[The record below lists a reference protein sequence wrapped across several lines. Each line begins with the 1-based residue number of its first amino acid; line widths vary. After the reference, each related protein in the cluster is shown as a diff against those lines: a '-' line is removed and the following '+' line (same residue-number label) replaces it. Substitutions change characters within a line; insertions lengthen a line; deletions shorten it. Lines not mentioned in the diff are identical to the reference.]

1 MKKRVLAFTLV
12 LLHAAAHGHAQ
23 AVSPPVELP
32 FFVGAHAFNGTYAVF
47 FPRTANRSGTGS
59 AWQLTAGVNLSPR
72 LALQVGGTYS
82 RDVHDE
88 NPSYIGTTPTGVP
101 TRGTYRSERWT
112 YCMPVLGRYAV
123 VRSPQPRLQVDALLG
138 ASLVGTRVVFGGDN
152 QVNGQV
158 VSTFYEENKAT
169 HVYATGGLGL
179 RYPFGRR
186 FEGVFDWT
194 YSRNLRRTSP
204 GVQQAV
210 TGNPWGLTRALSLGL
225 RYRFAVK
232 KKPPTAPL

>member
-1 MKKRVLAFTLV
+1 MKKQVIAFTLV

-23 AVSPPVELP
+23 AVAPAVEFP

-82 RDVHDE
+82 REVFNDA
-88 NPSYIGTTPTGVP
+88 PSVGTTPTGVP
-101 TRGTYRSERWT
+101 TRGTYYSNRWT
-112 YCMPVLGRYAV
+112 YCVPVLGRYAV
-123 VRSPQPRLQVDALLG
+123 VRFPQPRLQVDALLG
-138 ASLVGTRVVFGGDN
+138 ASLVGTRVVFGGEN
-152 QVNGQV
+152 FLNGQL
-158 VSTFYEENKAT
+158 VSAFYEENKAT

-210 TGNPWGLTRALSLGL
+210 TGNPWGLTRALGLGL

-232 KKPPTAPL
+232 SKVTAAAL